1 MALSLSLTILISL
14 FLVLSFSAD
23 QVAKNLRVIAVKLGL
38 PIFLLGLV
46 LGLLTSFPEGAIA
59 INAMINGVQGLSIGN
74 LFGGIVVMFS
84 LVLGIGV
91 ILNKEINNDGRLG
104 YLALCFVYILLPF
117 FLAIKGSLNY
127 LDGILLIALYFILLA
142 RLYQSNHQ
150 MFSLRVALVSETKV
164 IKETLIVMGG
174 IILILLS
181 SHYII
186 EITGGLLKQYN
197 LSPFLIGLIFFP
209 LGTNLPELTVAIA
222 SWRRKDK
229 ELSFSNL
236 LGSAVANTLMVG
248 ALVTIKTYSF
258 NQNYNYLVTFIFI
271 ALLAATI
278 IFFYRSGKKLSRWEG
293 IILVAIYVV
302 YMFFQFQS
310 DPLHL

>member
-1 MALSLSLTILISL
+1 MSIIFSLSILVSL
-14 FLVLSFSAD
+14 FLLLSFAAD

-46 LGLLTSFPEGAIA
+46 LGLFTSFPEGAIA

-74 LFGGIVVMFS
+74 LFGGVVVMFS

-91 ILNKEINNDGRLG
+91 ILNKEITNDGRLSF
-104 YLALCFVYILLPF
+104 LALCFAYILLPF
-117 FLAIKGSLNY
+117 FLAIKGNLNY
-127 LDGILLIALYFILLA
+127 IDGILLIVLYFFLLA
-142 RLYQSNHQ
+142 RLYQANHQ
-150 MFSLRVALVSETKV
+150 MFHFKIALVSETKV
-164 IKETLIVMGG
+164 IKETLLVVGG
-174 IILILLS
+174 IIAILLS

-186 EITGGLLKQYN
+186 EITGTLLKQYN

-236 LGSAVANTLMVG
+236 LGSAVANTLIVG

-258 NQNYNYLVTFIFI
+258 SQNYNYLVTFLFM
-271 ALLAATI
+271 AVLAVTMMV
-278 IFFYRSGKKLSRWEG
+278 FYRSGKRLSRLEG
-293 IILVAIYVV
+293 IILVGIYIL
-302 YMFFQFQS
+302 FIIFQFQS
-310 DPLHL
+310 DPLNL